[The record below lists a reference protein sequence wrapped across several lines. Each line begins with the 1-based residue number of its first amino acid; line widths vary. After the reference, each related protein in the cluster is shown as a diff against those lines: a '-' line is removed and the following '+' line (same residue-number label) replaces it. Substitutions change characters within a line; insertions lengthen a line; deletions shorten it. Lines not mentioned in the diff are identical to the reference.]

1 MLSKISLK
9 IAHSIYNLAV
19 KIDHWDSGK
28 WRHKLSNRK
37 KKTVKADL
45 YPEVIVNIK
54 KFPSRSDDTPKFK
67 VFTDKTSSV
76 QIERVRETPS
86 VKLDSHTV
94 DLLKQSIVISMPFTI
109 DRPDL
114 EFVAFSKLDHYPI
127 YRYIG
132 NNFKDFD
139 LPYTEMV
146 SIENPISNK
155 PTPPKSQTQMGW
167 IQDYS
172 NHHKLNE

>member
-9 IAHSIYNLAV
+9 IARIIYKLII
-19 KIDHWDSGK
+19 KIDRWDSGK
-28 WRHKLSNRK
+28 WRRQLSNNR
-37 KKTVKADL
+37 KKTVKADP

-54 KFPSRSDDTPKFK
+54 KFPLRSDNASSFK
-67 VFTDKTSSV
+67 VFTDKTTSM
-76 QIERVRETPS
+76 QIERVRETPP
-86 VKLDSHTV
+86 VKLDSHTI
-94 DLLKQSIVISMPFTI
+94 DLLKQSIVISIPFTI

-132 NNFKDFD
+132 SNFKDFD

-146 SIENPISNK
+146 SIEIPLEQVPVEKVSISRNGH
-155 PTPPKSQTQMGW
+155 SF
-167 IQDYS
+167 
-172 NHHKLNE
+172 

>member
-9 IAHSIYNLAV
+9 IVRLIYKLIV
-19 KIDHWDSGK
+19 KMDRWDSGK
-28 WRHKLSNRK
+28 WRRKLSTSR
-37 KKTVKADL
+37 KKTVKADP

-54 KFPSRSDDTPKFK
+54 KFPLRSADTSSFK
-67 VFTDKTSSV
+67 VFTDKTSSMY
-76 QIERVRETPS
+76 IERTREVPPVT
-86 VKLDSHTV
+86 LDSHTV
-94 DLLKQSIVISMPFTI
+94 DLLKQSIVISIPFTI

-132 NNFKDFD
+132 SNFKDFD

-146 SIENPISNK
+146 SIEKPIISK
-155 PTPPKSQTQMGW
+155 PTLRSQTQMGW